1 MLVSGQESGNG
12 ASSMSASNSQLLH
25 DIEAISRALYLHEAT
40 QKPLISPSTECP
52 GKVGCVKHRLV
63 AEPGNRDD
71 KGSNKFNKSLSM
83 WNWKKPLKALSHLR
97 GQKFGCLFF
106 LHVHSIEGLPVNFDG
121 VGFCVEFKRKDEVLK
136 SRPSR
141 VLRGTADFDD
151 TLMHRCT
158 VYCHKSGPLNSCK
171 YEPKLFSVHTYVIG
185 TPGFDVGEHWV
196 DLTRLLPLTWE
207 ELDGDESSGKWT
219 TSFKLAGKAK
229 GATLNV
235 SFGFS
240 LVSRANLESHGN
252 MTVSELK
259 NLAYSRPNTE
269 QHDRGFPQNCS
280 TEKLR
285 RSGSVPSD
293 LNHPSLQ
300 FAQPL
305 DVKMGHDAFVDPA
318 IEFSK
323 SIHYL
328 YEKLDQDILSDKS
341 GSDLSSE
348 NLKSL
353 KAKSD
358 LCPEPVR
365 EPIDDEGDDMDFVV
379 IDQGIEVP
387 QSKQLNP
394 VQVSIH
400 TQDSATETLNK
411 DETLICDLLYLD
423 EMKCDLVDHLTG
435 STTAGL
441 VIGDNKIGELSVHAK
456 RSALEVEST
465 FLDALILDSADLGSL
480 PASGHSKRKENYM
493 ELKYSYK
500 ANKKGTQSLSCD
512 DISEFVTSDFLHML
526 ESEHSLSGSNFN
538 GEPESPRE
546 QLLREFEREAFLS
559 GNFILGFNATEEW
572 ARFGCGASVGSS
584 SEDNSEDSILASVL
598 QDAEEEYERSSQS
611 LRHRRKIKMLED
623 LETEILMREWGLDE
637 KAFQNSPRCPSG
649 GFGSPIELPPQE
661 PVESPL
667 LGEGFGPSIQTGG
680 GGFLRTII
688 PSLFRN
694 AKNGMNLIL
703 QVSRPVVLPARMGS
717 SNMKVLQHLASIE
730 IEKLSKQIDKAVPLK
745 NITGTTLQQ
754 VACEAAPKTIRRQAL
769 LQHETAS
776 SQNSKEQE
784 CTLSCNNPVSDLVSL
799 EDIVLLAMDK
809 IEALT
814 IEGLRTQC
822 GMTDEEAPS
831 SIIPHFEMPAS
842 QRMYANFHELMSLE
856 DDEFHLYDVQN
867 SDSDA
872 YGLMDFSVTL
882 DDWLR
887 LDAGVS
893 IGNLDETGES
903 TRKILVAHHAKC
915 EDSSREKLIEDIHPG
930 EASGMRSGLLRNNLT
945 VAFRVQLRDP
955 LRNFEAVGD
964 PMLALV
970 HVERRYV
977 HQDVSERRNE
987 DEDGGMPTRDG
998 MAISSFRIIEL
1009 HLAGV
1014 DSEPGKK
1021 QSWGTTRQR
1030 QLGARWLFASGL
1042 GKATKQPLA
1051 KKATK
1056 QPLAKS
1062 KAAVKSLLGVKTK
1075 GPHADVLWSI
1085 SPCPHGIES
1094 NSKKSE
1100 RRTTHVRNPDVIF
1113 LNESSRSASCI

>member
-1 MLVSGQESGNG
+1 MLVSGQESGDG
-12 ASSMSASNSQLLH
+12 ASPVCASNSQLLH
-25 DIEAISRALYLHEAT
+25 DIEAISKALYLHEAT
-40 QKPLISPSTECP
+40 QKSLISPSTQYS
-52 GKVGCVKHRLV
+52 GKVGSVEHRLV
-63 AEPGNRDD
+63 PISGNQDE
-71 KGSNKFNKSLSM
+71 KGLSKFNKSSSV

-97 GQKFGCLFF
+97 GRKFGCLFF

-121 VGFCVEFKRKDEVLK
+121 VGLCVEFKRKDEVLR

-141 VLRGTADFDD
+141 VLKGTADFDD
-151 TLMHRCT
+151 TLMHRCI
-158 VYCHKSGPLNSCK
+158 VYCHKRGPLNTCK
-171 YEPKLFSVHTYVIG
+171 YEPKLFSVHISVIG
-185 TPGFDVGEHWV
+185 ALGVDVGEHWV
-196 DLTRLLPLTWE
+196 DLTRLLPLTLE
-207 ELDGDESSGKWT
+207 ELDGDKSSGKWT

-229 GATLNV
+229 SATLNV

-240 LVSRANLESHGN
+240 LVSGSNLESNGN
-252 MTVSELK
+252 VTVSELI
-259 NLAYSRPNTE
+259 NLAYSRPNTK

-285 RSGSVPSD
+285 RSGSVPNN

-305 DVKMGHDAFVDPA
+305 DVKMGHESFVEPA
-318 IEFSK
+318 VEFSK

-328 YEKLDQDILSDKS
+328 YEKLDQDISSDKS

-348 NLKSL
+348 DLKSSR
-353 KAKSD
+353 AKSD
-358 LCPEPVR
+358 LCPLPVR
-365 EPIDDEGDDMDFVV
+365 EPVDDEGDDMDFVV

-387 QSKQLNP
+387 QIKQLNP

-400 TQDSATETLNK
+400 TQDSATETANE
-411 DETLICDLLYLD
+411 DDTLAGNDLLRWD
-423 EMKCDLVDHLTG
+423 EMKCDSVDHLTG
-435 STTAGL
+435 STTDGL
-441 VIGDNKIGELSVHAK
+441 VVGDHKIGEQSVHAPQ
-456 RSALEVEST
+456 SILEVEST
-465 FLDALILDSADLGSL
+465 FLNALILDSADLGSL
-480 PASGHSKRKENYM
+480 PASCQSKHKENYM

-500 ANKKGTQSLSCD
+500 ANKKGTKSLSFD
-512 DISEFVTSDFLHML
+512 DISEFVTCDFLHML
-526 ESEHSLSGSNFN
+526 ESEQSLSGSNFDV
-538 GEPESPRE
+538 EPESPRE

-559 GNFILGFNATEEW
+559 GNFILVNATEER

-584 SEDNSEDSILASVL
+584 SEDNSEESILTSVL
-598 QDAEEEYERSSQS
+598 QDAEEEYEQSSQS
-611 LRHRRKIKMLED
+611 LKHRRKVKMLED
-623 LETEILMREWGLDE
+623 LETEVLMREWGLDE

-680 GGFLRTII
+680 GGFLRTMI

-694 AKNGMNLIL
+694 AKNGMNVIL
-703 QVSRPVVLPARMGS
+703 QVSGPVVLPARMGS

-730 IEKLSKQIDKAVPLK
+730 IEKLFMQIDKAMPLK
-745 NITGTTLQQ
+745 DITGRTLQQ
-754 VACEAAPKTIRRQAL
+754 VACEAAPKTIWQVL

-776 SQNSKEQE
+776 SQNFKEQE
-784 CTLSCNNPVSDLVSL
+784 CSVSCNNSVSDLVSL
-799 EDIVLLAMDK
+799 EDVVLLAMDK

-822 GMTDEEAPS
+822 GMTDEEAPA
-831 SIIPHFEMPAS
+831 SIFPHFETHAS
-842 QRMYANFHELMSLE
+842 QRKYANFHELMSLE
-856 DDEFHLYDVQN
+856 DDEFHLNDVHN

-872 YGLMDFSVTL
+872 CGLMDFSVTL

-893 IGNLDETGES
+893 NGNQDETGEG
-903 TRKILVAHHAKC
+903 TRKILVGHHAKC
-915 EDSSREKLIEDIHPG
+915 EDSSREKLIEDINPS
-930 EASGMRSGLLRNNLT
+930 EASGMRSGLLQNNLT

-977 HQDVSERRNE
+977 HQVVSERRNE
-987 DEDGGMPTRDG
+987 EEDDGMPTRDG
-998 MAISSFRIIEL
+998 IAVSSFRIIEL

-1014 DSEPGKK
+1014 DAEPGKK
-1021 QSWGTTRQR
+1021 HSWGTTRQR
-1030 QLGARWLFASGL
+1030 QLGTRWLFASGL
-1042 GKATKQPLA
+1042 GKVA
-1051 KKATK
+1051 K

-1062 KAAVKSLLGVKTK
+1062 KAVVKSSLGGKAK
-1075 GPHADVLWSI
+1075 GPRADILWSI
-1085 SPCPHGIES
+1085 SPFPYGIES
-1094 NSKKSE
+1094 NSKKSGWL
-1100 RRTTHVRNPDVIF
+1100 TAHVRNPDVIF
-1113 LNESSRSASCI
+1113 LNESSRSASCV